1 MKPLCRARPSTPTR
15 ALNKGS
21 VASIKGTFQSLSSIF
36 RKGKEKKKEGERER
50 EEKKTTKAAN
60 RERKIPNPS
69 GAKMEK

>member
-1 MKPLCRARPSTPTR
+1 MKPLCRAQPSTPTR

-36 RKGKEKKKEGERER
+36 RKGKEKKKKKSER

-60 RERKIPNPS
+60 GERKIANPS
-69 GAKMEK
+69 SAKIEK

>member
-36 RKGKEKKKEGERER
+36 RKGKEKKKNERGEEDDQGS
-50 EEKKTTKAAN
+50 E
-60 RERKIPNPS
+60 
-69 GAKMEK
+69 